1 MFELELDWVESN
13 LFRKLL
19 KLICTF
25 ARELLPRKTWADLD
39 NLERSGE
46 YEGKKTRPSE
56 PLSYPTCWELTPP
69 RSIARFSV
77 RPGWQ
82 HSRAFWGCRVAKW
95 HTLWR
100 YLDVSGVASQVPRER
115 ESLNRSNCFLAWA
128 GARWPQQNWV
138 PVAKSIRN
146 SADRVKQFIYI

>member
-46 YEGKKTRPSE
+46 YEGKKNAAIRTTFI
-56 PLSYPTCWELTPP
+56 SYLLGIDPAAFARSFLGSP
-69 RSIARFSV
+69 RVTTLARV
-77 RPGWQ
+77 LGPRRGQ
-82 HSRAFWGCRVAKW
+82 MA
-95 HTLWR
+95 HTLT
-100 YLDVSGVASQVPRER
+100 LSGHVGCCIPGTERE